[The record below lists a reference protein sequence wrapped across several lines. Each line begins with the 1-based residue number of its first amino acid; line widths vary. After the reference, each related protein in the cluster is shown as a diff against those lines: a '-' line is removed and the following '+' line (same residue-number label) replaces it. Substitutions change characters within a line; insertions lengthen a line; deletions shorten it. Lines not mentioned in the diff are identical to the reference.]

1 MFFNVECMQ
10 TISTCILFTLGS
22 CACIVGNREKM
33 RIVQGHQKLEEVKHY
48 RYVID
53 FLSSIKVD
61 SFLLD
66 IYKGM
71 YCK

>member
-1 MFFNVECMQ
+1 MPV
-10 TISTCILFTLGS
+10 LLGTERKWR
-22 CACIVGNREKM
+22 N
-33 RIVQGHQKLEEVKHY
+33 VQGHQKLEEVKHY
-48 RYVID
+48 GYVID